1 MKRKLLC
8 LLLSMLLV
16 TTAAQ
21 AAEKPNAAVD
31 TSRSCTLTLQYA
43 ASGQTVQLYRAAD
56 ISSNGRYTLCGAFAG
71 YGIFMPAGNGQ
82 AEWDALAAK
91 LRTLPLVKPEA
102 RALAR
107 FFFASARTLEC
118 DKQGRFLVP
127 ANLRSYAGI
136 TLRQEVV
143 LTGTDSRIEVWSR
156 ERWQAYTDE
165 VEPDVTAIAATLTG
179 LGI

>member
-1 MKRKLLC
+1 MGEYTHAIDAKGRVILPADFRSELGVSFVITKGLDRC
-8 LLLSMLLV
+8 LFL
-16 TTAAQ
+16 
-21 AAEKPNAAVD
+21 
-31 TSRSCTLTLQYA
+31 YA
-43 ASGQTVQLYRAAD
+43 
-56 ISSNGRYTLCGAFAG
+56 
-71 YGIFMPAGNGQ
+71 Q

-118 DKQGRFLVP
+118 D
-127 ANLRSYAGI
+127 NYAGI
-136 TLRQEVV
+136 TLRQDVV

-165 VEPDVTAIAATLTG
+165 VEPDVTAIAATLTD